1 MRIKPDTARRSR
13 RPATQDQPPSEEP
26 NVIAKKTLAAIE
38 AAINADGGAAFRQLQ
53 AKTLPMCADAYAGE
67 EDENRTHLG
76 ASLMGRRCAR
86 ELFYAFR
93 WVGNARPVEA
103 RMRRLWNRGH
113 LEEGRM
119 VAMLMMIGVQ
129 VYQHDENN
137 NQFRIS
143 AHDGHFGGSLDAVLV
158 NCPDIPDQP
167 ILGEFKT
174 HNEKSFAKLVHDGVH
189 EAKYEHFI
197 QMQLYMRKMGLAV
210 ALYVAVCKNTDDL
223 YMEII
228 YLNPEYADQYLQR
241 GDDLV
246 WRESAPKKINT
257 SAGFFKCRFCDDR
270 PVCHLG
276 AAPDI
281 NCRTCQFS
289 SPQKGAAWHC
299 SKHNIPLSK
308 EKQLVGCPDWYE
320 NDGLRA

>member
-1 MRIKPDTARRSR
+1 MGNLMHALLTMRKIDAM
-13 RPATQDQPPSEEP
+13 
-26 NVIAKKTLAAIE
+26 IE
-38 AAINADGGAAFRQLQ
+38 ADQGASFRMWEGRV
-53 AKTLPMCADAYAGE
+53 LPHIGDAYRSE
-67 EDENRTHLG
+67 KEDGHRSHMG
-76 ASLMGRRCAR
+76 ASMLGDECPRKVW
-86 ELFYAFR
+86 YNFR
-93 WVGNARPVEA
+93 WATKPKFNGRTL
-103 RMRRLWNRGH
+103 RLFNRGH
-113 LEEGRM
+113 LEEGRII
-119 VAMLMMIGVQ
+119 AMLLMIGAEVWQ
-129 VYQHDENN
+129 QDENG

-143 AHDGHFGGSLDAVLV
+143 WAEGHCGGSGDGVARGIPDLA
-158 NCPDIPDQP
+158 PDIAF
-167 ILGEFKT
+167 INEYKT
-174 HNEKSFAKLVHDGVH
+174 HGEKSFIELAGKLPEWRAYVEGKGPFTGKGVR
-189 EAKYEHFI
+189 ECKPEHYT

-223 YMEII
+223 YMELI

>member
-1 MRIKPDTARRSR
+1 MGALMHALLTMRKIDAMIEE
-13 RPATQDQPPSEEP
+13 DQ
-26 NVIAKKTLAAIE
+26 
-38 AAINADGGAAFRQLQ
+38 GASFRMWEGRV
-53 AKTLPMCADAYAGE
+53 LPHIGDAYRSE
-67 EDENRTHLG
+67 KEDGHRSHMG
-76 ASLMGRRCAR
+76 ASMLGDECPRKVW
-86 ELFYAFR
+86 YNFR
-93 WVGNARPVEA
+93 WATKPKFSGRTL
-103 RMRRLWNRGH
+103 RLFNRGH
-113 LEEGRM
+113 LEEGRII
-119 VAMLMMIGVQ
+119 AMLLMIGAEVWQ
-129 VYQHDENN
+129 QDENG

-143 AHDGHFGGSLDAVLV
+143 WAEGHCGGSGDGVARG
-158 NCPDIPDQP
+158 IPDLAADVAF
-167 ILGEFKT
+167 INEYKT
-174 HNEKSFAKLVHDGVH
+174 HGEKSFIELAGKLPEWRLYVEGKGNFTGKGVR
-189 EAKYEHFI
+189 EAKPEHYT

-246 WRESAPKKINT
+246 WRETAPKKINT

-276 AAPDI
+276 ETPDI

-289 SPQKGAAWHC
+289 SPQKGAAWSC
-299 SKHNIPLSK
+299 SKHQMVLTK